1 MKNLILL
8 AIGATLLSTSAFAS
22 KARLEALGEDFN
34 GSQYID
40 DNRNMFLN
48 AAEIH
53 NHHDFLT
60 FEFGNTE
67 AVFDREAEPKAT
79 GGYFGKHGDAV
90 WGLYLGQDSNTASSL
105 RSRPFIAFVDLGLPV
120 YNDFVTVNEQINNNN
135 TVDLFYGRDGAV
147 KWGVR
152 LSHSQSSNEQNTTGF
167 GDTSQKA
174 TLLGLGAIAGD
185 WEYYA
190 NIGLQNEAEVKD
202 FDGTLFL
209 GVLNGEDY
217 RVKGGLGVQAGAIK
231 TLANNDKFFAEVRKI
246 DIDQTAV
253 DDVTVPG
260 PITVNI
266 KNTMSITRANFGY
279 AGQNKF
285 NDMATGFYRLEYW
298 QETTEN
304 QAYIEDYNVSQMYV
318 RATVGLEA
326 QATSWLV
333 LRGSVRTNIHSLED
347 VEDKPNGEDGERT
360 IDFLDVNLGASI
372 TFGDFVIDGLI
383 SNDSNGDGAIDP
395 TNDAEFGAED
405 NNGILRTDSLMSRV
419 SMTYRF

>member
-1 MKNLILL
+1 
-8 AIGATLLSTSAFAS
+8 
-22 KARLEALGEDFN
+22 
-34 GSQYID
+34 
-40 DNRNMFLN
+40 
-48 AAEIH
+48 
-53 NHHDFLT
+53 
-60 FEFGNTE
+60 
-67 AVFDREAEPKAT
+67 
-79 GGYFGKHGDAV
+79 
-90 WGLYLGQDSNTASSL
+90 
-105 RSRPFIAFVDLGLPV
+105 
-120 YNDFVTVNEQINNNN
+120 
-135 TVDLFYGRDGAV
+135 
-147 KWGVR
+147 
-152 LSHSQSSNEQNTTGF
+152 
-167 GDTSQKA
+167 
-174 TLLGLGAIAGD
+174 
-185 WEYYA
+185 
-190 NIGLQNEAEVKD
+190 
-202 FDGTLFL
+202 
-209 GVLNGEDY
+209 
-217 RVKGGLGVQAGAIK
+217 
-231 TLANNDKFFAEVRKI
+231 
-246 DIDQTAV
+246 
-253 DDVTVPG
+253 
-260 PITVNI
+260 
-266 KNTMSITRANFGY
+266 MSITRANFGY

-419 SMTYRF
+419 SMTYNF